1 MLRETTSRG
10 RILYKYGRQ
19 VPDLKKLKEHR
30 EARSGDF
37 ARSSRNTPKC
47 VLLLKRCEFLSK
59 SANLPKQTSHAKF
72 KKHAKPRA
80 CCAHSNHHYHQKN
93 KCSEAAEHVLCRP
106 MTPSSGQTLFEV
118 RRLKRGFAKKILR
131 IKPEEGAD
139 KQSMLNYLA
148 EPLRTVSHL
157 HFRNPHVYT
166 VRRMNRTLRQR
177 SACNCAAVCDWDP
190 QTGEAEV
197 LCVCAGAPFQY
208 TAEYAGE
215 CTDTACFYM
224 RDDLCV
230 PGSQRARGARAGVGK
245 LAKAGAPA
253 RERTPSLP
261 RAAP

>member
-1 MLRETTSRG
+1 VRISLEIRE
-10 RILYKYGRQ
+10 
-19 VPDLKKLKEHR
+19 PEPP
-30 EARSGDF
+30 A
-37 ARSSRNTPKC
+37 
-47 VLLLKRCEFLSK
+47 
-59 SANLPKQTSHAKF
+59 KQTSHAKF
-72 KKHAKPRA
+72 KKHAKRFSRA

-166 VRRMNRTLRQR
+166 VRRMNRTMRQR

-215 CTDTACFYM
+215 CTDTACIYM